1 MKQIFSNFYRLV
13 KRNKMVAFLNFA
25 GLSLAFTV
33 VIIVGI
39 QVYYDFSYNRSIPD
53 YKNMYRMKYRI
64 LSNNTHGVTT
74 AIPMMD
80 KLAGDIP
87 ELSGYGASSYS
98 ETDIEISLDKD
109 DKEKEFKS
117 TLYPI
122 DKSLLKMLSPDIL
135 IGDTTGIDNK
145 ERVAILS
152 ESAAKRFFGKE
163 NCINKTIYAGT
174 NTQFRIVAVMRD
186 IPRNNTF
193 WADMW
198 TLNDFY
204 NTDASEWSYVMY
216 MKLNPGQAD
225 IVNKKL
231 LDLYENKKGDRESNY
246 SYAEFS
252 VDPVS
257 DIYMMPIPELQEASK
272 STTYTLLSIGVLIL
286 LIALFNLLNLQISLI
301 PTRMHLFNTRRVLG
315 LTKAKLRL
323 IIICESVLFVFISIL
338 IGLFFVNLFAKT
350 SLVQMF
356 NAPMTLEYNST
367 VILLIGGVSLIMAA
381 LIGLYPAFYATSYP
395 IATVLKG
402 SFAVSP
408 QGLRLRRILLVA
420 QFTISIGVLV
430 IGGLI
435 KSQHRYMQTRAWGIQ
450 TDEIVYLKGNF
461 RDTTIFYNAS
471 NALVN
476 DLKGNPNIK
485 ECTFTRFIPG
495 KVGMGWGRDMEG
507 KQIQFKAWPVSHNF
521 IEFFGLELTDGES
534 FTGYN
539 VPRTGTIIVNES
551 FVQLYDIPDIIG
563 KNIQTFGGNGDAKV
577 RGIVKDF
584 NFNMLIMPIEPL
596 ALVCSDDQWC
606 DYILI
611 KLSGNDIPGTF
622 DHIRNVWNA
631 HNQPESDITFLNDT
645 LQNYYDKEANL
656 SKIIFILSI
665 ISLVISVMGVYGLI
679 LFTTRLK
686 MREVAIR
693 RINGATVK
701 SVIWLLQKGYLVP
714 IVIASVIACPVCFLL
729 IKRWLSQYPYQ
740 VSVSPLIFIG
750 AVLVITA
757 VSVVTMLFQ
766 CLKAAHTNPVEVIK
780 SE

>member
-25 GLSLAFTV
+25 GLSLAFAV
-33 VIIVGI
+33 VFIVGI
-39 QVYYDFSYNRSIPD
+39 QVYYDFSYNHSVPD

-64 LSNNTHGVTT
+64 ISNNTYGVTT

-80 KLAGDIP
+80 KLGSDIP
-87 ELSGYGASSYS
+87 ELGYYGAASYFG
-98 ETDIEISLDKD
+98 EDVGIRLDKD
-109 DKEKEFKS
+109 EQENVFMKSIYPMDKNM
-117 TLYPI
+117 
-122 DKSLLKMLSPDIL
+122 LKMLSPVIL
-135 IGDTTGIDNK
+135 MGDTADINNN
-145 ERVAILS
+145 ERVALLF
-152 ESAAKRFFGKE
+152 ESSAKQLFGTE
-163 NCINKTIYAGT
+163 NCINKTIYAGRT
-174 NTQFRIVAVMRD
+174 PIRIVAVIKD

-216 MKLNPGQAD
+216 MKLNAGQAD

-231 LDLYENKKGDRESNY
+231 RDLYESKKEDKESNY
-246 SYAEFS
+246 NYAEFS

-257 DIYMMPIPELQEASK
+257 DIYMMPVPELQEASK
-272 STTYTLLSIGVLIL
+272 STTYTLLSIGILIL
-286 LIALFNLLNLQISLI
+286 LIALFNLLNLQISLT

-315 LTKAKLRL
+315 LTKTKLRMV
-323 IIICESVLFVFISIL
+323 IVSESVLFVLISIL

-356 NAPMTLEYNST
+356 NAPMTLEYNSV
-367 VILLIGGVSLIMAA
+367 VILLIGGVSVIIAA

-435 KSQHRYMQTRAWGIQ
+435 KSQHRYMQTRAWGIH
-450 TDEIVYLKGNF
+450 TDEVVYLKGNF

-485 ECTFTRFIPG
+485 ECTFTRFLPG
-495 KVGMGWGRDMEG
+495 KVNMGWGRDMEG

-521 IEFFGLELTDGES
+521 IEFFGLELIDGES
-534 FTGYN
+534 FAGYN
-539 VPRTGTIIVNES
+539 VPGTGTMIVNQS
-551 FVQLYDIPDIIG
+551 FLHLYNIPDIIG
-563 KNIQTFGGNGDAKV
+563 KNIETFGGNGDAKV
-577 RGIVKDF
+577 RGVVKDF
-584 NFNMLIMPIEPL
+584 NFNKLIMPIEPL

-622 DHIRNVWNA
+622 DHIRNVWKA
-631 HNQPESDITFLNDT
+631 HNQPESDITFLNET

-656 SKIIFILSI
+656 SKIIFILSV

-686 MREVAIR
+686 MREIAIR

-714 IVIASVIACPVCFLL
+714 IAISSIIACPVCYLL

-750 AVLVITA
+750 AILIIICVAVL
-757 VSVVTMLFQ
+757 TMLFQ

-780 SE
+780 AE

>member
-25 GLSLAFTV
+25 GLSLAFAV
-33 VIIVGI
+33 VFIVGI
-39 QVYYDFSYNRSIPD
+39 QVYYDFSYNHSIPD

-80 KLAGDIP
+80 KLVSDIP
-87 ELSGYGASSYS
+87 ELGSYGAASYS
-98 ETDIEISLDKD
+98 YNEVEISLDNLDKESLFDVSSYQIDKNLLRMLSPTIIMGDTVNLD
-109 DKEKEFKS
+109 DKEK
-117 TLYPI
+117 I
-122 DKSLLKMLSPDIL
+122 
-135 IGDTTGIDNK
+135 
-145 ERVAILS
+145 VILS
-152 ESAAKRFFGKE
+152 ESAAKRLFGTE
-163 NCINKTIYAGT
+163 NCINKTIYWGET
-174 NTQFRIVAVMRD
+174 PIRIVAVMKD
-186 IPRNNTF
+186 IPQNNTF
-193 WADMW
+193 SADMW
-198 TLNDFY
+198 ALNSFY
-204 NTDASEWSYVMY
+204 NTSASEWTYVMY
-216 MKLNPGQAD
+216 MKLKPGQAD
-225 IVNKKL
+225 IVNQKL
-231 LDLYENKKGDRESNY
+231 LDLYESKKEDKESNY

-286 LIALFNLLNLQISLI
+286 LIALFNLLNLQISLT

-315 LTKAKLRL
+315 LTKTKLRM
-323 IIICESVLFVFISIL
+323 IIVSESVLFVFISIL
-338 IGLFFVNLFAKT
+338 ISLFFVNLFGKT
-350 SLVQMF
+350 TLVQMF
-356 NAPMTLEYNST
+356 NAPITIGYNAA
-367 VILLIGGVSLIMAA
+367 VILTIGGISLLFAA

-408 QGLRLRRILLVA
+408 QGLRLRRILLIA
-420 QFTISIGVLV
+420 QFTISIGVLI
-430 IGGLI
+430 IGVLI

-461 RDTTIFYNAS
+461 RDKTIFYNAS

-476 DLKGNPNIK
+476 DLKANPNIK
-485 ECTFTRFIPG
+485 ACTFTRFLPG
-495 KVGMGWGRDMEG
+495 KVFMGWGRDMEG

-521 IEFFGLELTDGES
+521 IEFFGLKLEEGES

-539 VPRTGTIIVNES
+539 VPNTGTIIVNQS
-551 FVQLYDIPDIIG
+551 FVQLYNIPDIIG
-563 KNIQTFGGNGDAKV
+563 KNIETFGGNGDAKV
-577 RGIVKDF
+577 RGVVKDF
-584 NFNMLIMPIEPL
+584 NFNKLIMPIEPL
-596 ALVCSDDQWC
+596 ALVCSDDQGC

-611 KLSGNDIPGTF
+611 KLTGSDIPGTF
-622 DHIRNVWNA
+622 DHIRKVWKA
-631 HNQPESDITFLNDT
+631 HNQPESDITFLNET

-656 SKIIFILSI
+656 SKIIFILSV
-665 ISLVISVMGVYGLI
+665 ISLIISVMGVYGLI

-714 IVIASVIACPVCFLL
+714 IAISSIIACPVCYLL

-750 AVLVITA
+750 AILIITCVAVL
-757 VSVVTMLFQ
+757 TMLFQ

-780 SE
+780 AE